1 MKGTFFSAD
10 FVRDQ
15 NDDLRLIEINTDTG
29 IIESQKSVF
38 DWTEFFN
45 VLKNNDI
52 TELVVIYKYSIQNPI
67 IESLQESIE
76 KNAPFI
82 TTFTPI
88 LTPEDSIFPMTMVD
102 SVGKFILRMAYDETA
117 ILDSEYAKG
126 TLNLLK
132 LFVDG
137 GESQSVVNFYHS
149 SRINGNYNTIDVNL
163 SNKTNVP
170 DVIVKSSIEEHK
182 SHNFYK
188 IGRSELQSQD
198 RIDFFLEEIDDYNLV
213 IQQYHYSPIAVDN
226 NDNRISSIR
235 SFQIVYG
242 NDLDLCTVAN
252 YEITAV
258 LDLPTEVEF
267 DDTILVNKLS
277 NKHYYEFA
285 TNHIKNIRHGFI
297 GDTEILNEQ
306 NNSVE
311 IRNTKIGDKF
321 KSYFIEG
328 APNTD
333 DDSIIRDW
341 LINGNTL
348 PNGSYSTV
356 SSLVDIYSGLT
367 YTNEMTSINFGD
379 NEEIVVGGETRLLI
393 YDEKNDTIKY
403 QRVLDINN
411 GDSILSSNG
420 NLVSINSIQ
429 TVIFDEQQYVYAL
442 NLEDVDNFILTA
454 QNIHGFS
461 MSSFFTIAHNCFV
474 AGTKIQMEDGTEKSI
489 EDIVVGDNVLSFNE
503 ALSKNE
509 IKEVVTC
516 NKNTNKKLV
525 KYHFSNQTS
534 VVATPEH
541 PFYVDGLKL
550 ASLEPQSTK
559 QIHSINGDVEE
570 IKVGDLVYV
579 SNGVS
584 KTAIKE
590 IEILDVEDTDTYIFT
605 VKDNHNFYANNVL
618 VHNK

>member
-45 VLKNNDI
+45 VLKNNNI
-52 TELVVIYKYSIQNPI
+52 TELVVIYKYSIQYPI
-67 IESLQESIE
+67 IESLQTSLEE
-76 KNAPFI
+76 TAPFI
-82 TTFTPI
+82 TFTSI
-88 LTPEDSIFPMTMVD
+88 LTPEDSIFPPTPVE
-102 SVGKFILRMAYDETA
+102 SEGKFILRMAYDETA

-137 GESQSVVNFYHS
+137 GEPQSVVNFYHS
-149 SRINGNYNTIDVNL
+149 SNVNGDYNTIDVNL
-163 SNKTNVP
+163 LNQGNIPDFIAKTTV
-170 DVIVKSSIEEHK
+170 EEHK
-182 SHNFYK
+182 SHSFYK
-188 IGRSELQSQD
+188 IGRSELSAQD
-198 RIDFFLEEIDDYNLV
+198 RFDLFLDEVDDYGMIL
-213 IQQYHYSPIAVDN
+213 QQYHYSPDAVES

-235 SFQIVYG
+235 SFHIVYG
-242 NDLDLCTVAN
+242 SNIDLCTVAN
-252 YEITAV
+252 YEIMSV
-258 LDLPTEVEF
+258 LDLPTEVGF
-267 DDTILVNKLS
+267 DDTLLVNELS

-285 TNHIKNIRHGFI
+285 TNHIKNVRHGFI
-297 GDTEILNEQ
+297 GDTKILDDQ
-306 NNSVE
+306 NNPVE
-311 IRNTKIGDKF
+311 IRDVKIGDKF

-328 APNTD
+328 APSTD
-333 DDSIIRDW
+333 DENIIRDW
-341 LINGNTL
+341 LINGNEL
-348 PNGSYSTV
+348 PVGSYETSST
-356 SSLVDIYSGLT
+356 LVDIYSGLT
-367 YTNEMTSINFGD
+367 YTNEMTSINFGNGD
-379 NEEIVVGGETRLLI
+379 EITVGGETRLLV
-393 YDEKNDTIKY
+393 YDQETDVIKY
-403 QRVLDINN
+403 QRVLDVNV

-420 NLVSINSIQ
+420 NLIIIESID
-429 TVIFDEQQYVYAL
+429 TVIFNEQQNVFAL
-442 NLEDVDNFILTA
+442 NLEDVDNFILAT

-474 AGTKIQMEDGTEKSI
+474 AGTKIQMEDGTEKNI
-489 EDIVVGDNVLSFNE
+489 EEVVVGDNVLSFNE
-503 ALSKNE
+503 ETGKNE

-534 VVATPEH
+534 IIATPEH

-550 ASLEPQSTK
+550 ASLNPESTK
-559 QIHSINGDVEE
+559 EIHSINGEVEE

-590 IEILDVEDTDTYIFT
+590 IEILDVDDTDTYIFT

>member
-10 FVRDQ
+10 FVRDE

-38 DWTEFFN
+38 DWSEFFN
-45 VLKNNDI
+45 LLKNNNI

-82 TTFTPI
+82 TSFTPI
-88 LTPEDSIFPMTMVD
+88 LTPEDSIFPTTIINSD
-102 SVGKFILRMAYDETA
+102 SKFILRMAYDETA

-137 GESQSVVNFYHS
+137 GEPQSVVNFYHS
-149 SRINGNYNTIDVNL
+149 SRMYGNYNTIDVNL
-163 SNKTNVP
+163 LNKTNIP
-170 DVIVKSSIEEHK
+170 DVIAKSSIEEHK

-188 IGRSELQSQD
+188 VGRSELQPQD
-198 RIDFFLEEIDDYNLV
+198 RFDFFLEEIDDYNLV
-213 IQQYHYSPIAVDN
+213 LQQYHYSTEAVES
-226 NDNRISSIR
+226 NDNRVSSIR

-242 NDLDLCTVAN
+242 EDLHLCTVAN

-267 DDTILVNKLS
+267 DDTLLVNKLS

-285 TNHIKNIRHGFI
+285 TNHIKNVRHGFI
-297 GDTEILNEQ
+297 GDTEILDEQ
-306 NNSVE
+306 NNPVE
-311 IRNTKIGDKF
+311 IRNVKIGDKF

-348 PNGSYSTV
+348 PNGSYGTV
-356 SSLVDIYSGLT
+356 STLVDVYSGLT
-367 YTNEMTSINFGD
+367 YTNEMTLVNFGND
-379 NEEIVVGGETRLLI
+379 DEIMIGGETRLLI
-393 YDEKNDTIKY
+393 YDKKTDTIKY
-403 QRVLDINN
+403 ERVLDINVE
-411 GDSILSSNG
+411 DLILSSNG
-420 NLVSINSIQ
+420 NLVTINSIE
-429 TVIFDEQQYVYAL
+429 TVFFEEQQYVYAL
-442 NLEDVDNFILTA
+442 NLEDVDNFILAT

-474 AGTKIQMEDGTEKSI
+474 AGTKIQMEDGTEKNI
-489 EDIVVGDNVLSFNE
+489 EDVVVGDNVLSFNE
-503 ALSKNE
+503 ELSKNE